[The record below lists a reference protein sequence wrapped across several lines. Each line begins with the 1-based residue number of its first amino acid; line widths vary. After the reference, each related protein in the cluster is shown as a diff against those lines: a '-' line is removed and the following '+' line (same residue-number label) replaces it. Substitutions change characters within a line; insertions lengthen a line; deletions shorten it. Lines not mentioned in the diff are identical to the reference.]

1 MIGLVII
8 LALSS
13 EPDLPAG
20 VTCDQVRALVAEH
33 GKPRALA
40 WALRHGYSWKQI
52 REARRCL

>member
-1 MIGLVII
+1 MIELAII
-8 LALSS
+8 LALAA

-20 VTCDQVRALVAEH
+20 ATCEQVRALVAEH
-33 GKPRALA
+33 GKPKALA